1 MKKEKLF
8 APFLMLLAG
17 AVTSIMM
24 YRFKYSV
31 KQTLAL
37 LVIVLIIF
45 YVAGIFI
52 QKKVTSFV
60 EQIREREEK
69 EGEVIE
75 KEGPGTGGEEM
86 AIEST
91 ENEADD
97 KA

>member
-1 MKKEKLF
+1 MKKGKLF

-31 KQTLAL
+31 KQTIII
-37 LVIVLIIF
+37 LVTVLIIF
-45 YVAGIFI
+45 YAAGIFI
-52 QKKVTSFV
+52 QKKVISFV

-86 AIEST
+86 VSAGT

>member
-1 MKKEKLF
+1 MKKGKLF

-31 KQTLAL
+31 KQTIII
-37 LVIVLIIF
+37 LVTVLIIF
-45 YVAGIFI
+45 YAAGIFI
-52 QKKVTSFV
+52 QKKVISFV

-86 AIEST
+86 VTEGT
-91 ENEADD
+91 ENETDD

>member
-17 AVTSIMM
+17 AVTSILM
-24 YRFKYSV
+24 YRFRYSM
-31 KQTLAL
+31 KQTLTI

-45 YVAGIFI
+45 YIAGIFI
-52 QKKVTSFV
+52 QKKVVSFV

-75 KEGPGTGGEEM
+75 KDAPGMDREEM
-86 AIEST
+86 VIENT
-91 ENEADD
+91 EKETDD